1 MNLGHYEVGRHL
13 RRFLHTLGFSC
24 IGGAIFLQILVF
36 TDIATQGY
44 FLAVEQNAVI
54 LSLEVALTF
63 FSLIYFLYVYRN
75 FIRTL
80 K

>member
-1 MNLGHYEVGRHL
+1 MNLGHYEVGRSL
-13 RRFLHTLGFSC
+13 RKLLHTLGFSC

-36 TDIATQGY
+36 ADIVSQGY
-44 FLAVEQNAVI
+44 FIAVEQNAAI
-54 LSLEVALTF
+54 LSLEVVLTF
-63 FSLIYFLYVYRN
+63 FAFIYFLYVYQN